1 MATAGPA
8 ILNLLEK
15 DIKPR
20 DILTPKAF
28 HNAIVITMALG
39 MARRRLRLDHLP
51 VDVDCDVQPRHY
63 IDWCPGGS
71 TNAVLHLLAMARA
84 ADVPLT
90 IDDFQVRL
98 PWQ

>member
-39 MARRRLRLDHLP
+39 MAWRRLGHVS
-51 VDVDCDVQPRHY
+51 VDVDCDAQPLH
-63 IDWCPGGS
+63 WCPGGS